1 MNIIER
7 EIEKRE
13 HRIKQVTEERE
24 AISKLKALIEEKE
37 RFVEENNIETL
48 TSEIEELKTYLQPP
62 VVVEEDPL
70 TPIDDLIRNAV

>member
-13 HRIKQVTEERE
+13 HRIKQVAEERE

-37 RFVEENNIETL
+37 KFVEENNIETL

-62 VVVEEDPL
+62 IVEEEDPL